1 MLLHFATLLVAIME
15 LPPEQLLDSEEM
27 KCLWFDTGL
36 YILEKK
42 ESQHILLLEIGN
54 K

>member
-1 MLLHFATLLVAIME
+1 MLLHFAKLLVAIMK

-27 KCLWFDTGL
+27 KCFWFDTGL
-36 YILEKK
+36 CILVKEKI
-42 ESQHILLLEIGN
+42 QHILLLEIGN